1 MFAFGRNVLTRSLSI
16 KSPSIVT
23 SPSWRS
29 FSQHPHSRRLFTSKT
44 NSRRFSIPR
53 EIIPPAARPFL
64 VAMAAGLISGV
75 TGSYAASY
83 IEGLNRPYIPHG
95 IPHQPTSELS
105 AIVAETTSEVAE
117 EGKQISIDSLPIL
130 SDATLFMSQ
139 APNVP
144 PQITRK
150 EPARIIVHLT
160 SALKSFG
167 VSPSDSYDFW
177 ALNDS
182 VPAPFIRCR
191 VGDILEIHHQ
201 NADSHSIKHDIEFQA
216 VTGPGGGSPIL
227 SAEPGETRV
236 CDFRMLNPGLY
247 LYSCSASHREFQHT
261 TNGSYGLVLVEP
273 LDGMPEVD
281 QEFFLIESE
290 IYPQS
295 RGKSASGDASNETPS
310 YVLFNGKKG
319 ALVDPPLTVT
329 QDERIRLYVGNAGP
343 SRPSS
348 FHITGSLFDRV
359 YRDGDLNSA
368 PARGIQT
375 TLIPV
380 GSAIAVE
387 FDAVEPGDYSIV
399 DHSIFRM
406 EKGAVG
412 LIHVN
417 EAPPKEEK
425 IYDVDSLGI

>member
-1 MFAFGRNVLTRSLSI
+1 M
-16 KSPSIVT
+16 
-23 SPSWRS
+23 
-29 FSQHPHSRRLFTSKT
+29 
-44 NSRRFSIPR
+44 PR

-64 VAMAAGLISGV
+64 VAMAAGLLSGV

-83 IEGLNRPYIPHG
+83 IEGLKHPYIPHG

-105 AIVAETTSEVAE
+105 AIVAETTSEIAE
-117 EGKQISIDSLPIL
+117 EGKQISIESLPTL
-130 SDATLFMSQ
+130 SDATLFMSF

-160 SALKSFG
+160 SMLKTFD
-167 VSPSDSYDFW
+167 VSPADSFDFW
-177 ALNDS
+177 TLNDS
-182 VPAPFIRCR
+182 IPAPFIRCR
-191 VGDILEIHHQ
+191 VGDVLEIHHH
-201 NADSHSIKHDIEFQA
+201 NADSHSIRHDIEFQA
-216 VTGPGGGSPIL
+216 VTGPGGGASVL
-227 SAEPGETRV
+227 SAEPGETKV

-247 LYSCSASHREFQHT
+247 LYSCSASHRESQNT
-261 TNGSYGLVLVEP
+261 TNGTYGLILVEP
-273 LDGMPEVD
+273 LDGLPPVEH
-281 QEFFLIESE
+281 EFFLIESE

-295 RGKSASGDASNETPS
+295 EPSTRVKSGEVSNESPS

-319 ALVDPPLTVT
+319 ALVDPPLTIT
-329 QDERIRLYVGNAGP
+329 QDERVRLYVGNAGP
-343 SRPSS
+343 NRPSS

-359 YRDGDLNSA
+359 YREGDLNSA

-387 FDAVEPGDYSIV
+387 FEAIEPGDYRIV

-406 EKGAVG
+406 DKGAVG
-412 LIHVN
+412 LIHVD

-425 IYDVDSLGI
+425 VYDVDSLGI